1 LTPAYLIDASPYIFR
16 AFFSLPSSMV
26 DREGNPVGAVYGFA
40 GFLVKLISE
49 EKPAHLAVAF
59 DRSLNTSFRNQLY
72 PAYKAQREL
81 PPAAL
86 EAQLAA
92 CEEVAAA
99 LGAATFVD
107 PLYESDDLL
116 ATLCDRVR
124 QDGAPA
130 VIVSSDKDLT
140 QLVGDGVEFLD
151 FGKGLRLGAA
161 DVAATFGVRPEQIP
175 DLLGLAGEPVDN
187 IPGVAGIGRKTAAAL
202 LASFDRL
209 EDLYE
214 RLDEVKML
222 GLRGAAGLHAKL
234 AAGRDRAFLSKEL
247 ATLAHYAPV
256 GDTRLADLAYRGADP
271 VLVDPLFERLGFAG
285 IRRRIPQ
292 WRENF

>member
-40 GFLVKLISE
+40 GFLLKLIAA
-49 EKPAHLAVAF
+49 EKPTHLAVAF
-59 DRSLNTSFRNQLY
+59 DRNLNSSFRNQLY
-72 PAYKAQREL
+72 PAYKAQRDL

-86 EAQLAA
+86 EAQLQA
-92 CEEVAAA
+92 CEELAVA

-107 PLYESDDLL
+107 SLYESDDLL

-124 QDGAPA
+124 QEDAPA

-140 QLVGDGVEFLD
+140 QLVGEGVEFLD
-151 FGKGLRLGAA
+151 FGKELRLRAE

-175 DLLGLAGEPVDN
+175 DLLGLAGDPVDN

-214 RLDEVKML
+214 RLEEVKTL
-222 GLRGAAGLHAKL
+222 GLRGAEGLYTKL
-234 AAGRDRAFLSKEL
+234 AAGRERAFLSKEL
-247 ATLAHYAPV
+247 ATLAHDAPV

-271 VLVDPLFERLGFAG
+271 ALIDPLFERLGFAG
-285 IRRRIPQ
+285 IRRRILR
-292 WRENF
+292 WRGEG